1 MLNVW
6 TLNQMRGLLFL
17 SFEGGDYARLLFYM
31 AALKN
36 VGKFSSV
43 YLGMW
48 RCLSVRNF
56 IRKESSRIFVIN
68 TYIFE
73 FFNLGTLVIT
83 PVYIRI
89 VECDYFIFRKHWR
102 IDLGTDSFKSC
113 AIKLLVSKNNVE
125 CVNSM

>member
-1 MLNVW
+1 
-6 TLNQMRGLLFL
+6 MRGLLFL

-89 VECDYFIFRKHWR
+89 VECDYFIFRKH
-102 IDLGTDSFKSC
+102 
-113 AIKLLVSKNNVE
+113 
-125 CVNSM
+125 